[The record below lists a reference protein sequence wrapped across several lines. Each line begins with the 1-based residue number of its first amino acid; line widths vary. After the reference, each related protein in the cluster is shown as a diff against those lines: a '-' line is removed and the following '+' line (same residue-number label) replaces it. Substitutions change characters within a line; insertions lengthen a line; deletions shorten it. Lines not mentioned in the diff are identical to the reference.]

1 MTDIGN
7 LKAVEASGD
16 PDSLSGKVARSA
28 RILAENAT
36 DDAPLIGFV
45 TVAIYGDGA
54 HSIGYQCPTIETH
67 PFCGPVLFTAYI
79 KEVIERNLTGQQ
91 AADDYAR
98 EFLL

>member
-1 MTDIGN
+1 MTEVGN
-7 LKAVEASGD
+7 LRAVEAAND
-16 PDSLSGKVARSA
+16 PDSLPGKVARSA

-36 DDAPLIGFV
+36 DEAPIIGFV

-54 HSIGYQCPTIETH
+54 YSVGFQCPDATTH
-67 PFCGPVLFTAYI
+67 PFCGPALFTAYV
-79 KEVIERNLTGQQ
+79 KEVIERQLTGQQ